1 MAKSMFTDRY
11 LKGLPVPPKP
21 QQVDHF
27 DTGVRGLGLRVS
39 YGGRKSFFVMFT
51 YGGKRQRESLGEY
64 GQIEHGKVPLA
75 KARKEARTKLGEVS
89 AGHNPAAAARA
100 RRTAPTVR
108 LLAEDFIATQRRQ
121 VCAKADKK
129 TDVR

>member
-21 QQVDHF
+21 DQVDYF

-39 YGGRKSFFVMFT
+39 YGGRKSFFVMYS
-51 YGGKRQRESLGEY
+51 YGGKRQRLALGEH

-75 KARKEARTKLGEVS
+75 EARKQARAKLGEVS
-89 AGHNPAAAARA
+89 LGRNPAAALRAARA
-100 RRTAPTVR
+100 APT
-108 LLAEDFIATQRRQ
+108 A
-121 VCAKADKK
+121 C
-129 TDVR
+129 